1 MSQFE
6 ENCFVIFQTN
16 LRQYLVR
23 KSGYTEVELFAM
35 IEKMEKIQET
45 FLMASMNVVVAAL
58 QADNGKFQAETLT
71 SKAIEFR
78 FLYEFTNTIRDAYGE
93 VRTKREV
100 MEQYGKPTDPEV
112 PA

>member
-6 ENCFVIFQTN
+6 ENC
-16 LRQYLVR
+16 
-23 KSGYTEVELFAM
+23 
-35 IEKMEKIQET
+35 
-45 FLMASMNVVVAAL
+45 
-58 QADNGKFQAETLT
+58 AETLT